1 MTSVF
6 DRPAGPTCNDV
17 LQQARAQGLD
27 SLDAQLLLSHV
38 LVRPR
43 SWLLAHGD
51 HVLSATEAAAFDTL
65 LTRSA
70 LGEPLAYLLGEKAF
84 YGLTLRVSPHVLVP
98 RADTEVLVDWA
109 LALIPRGTTPP
120 VRVLDLG
127 TGSGAIALAIQHE
140 RPLALVTATD
150 ASPEALAVAMDNAQ
164 QLHLPVRFVQGHW
177 LDPWQAPA
185 APERFDLIVSNPPY
199 IAEQDAHLDA
209 LQHEPQS
216 ALTAGPDGLRDLTH
230 IVQHAPAH
238 LASGGWLL
246 LEHGYDQHL
255 AVQDLLACAG
265 FQGITTRR
273 DLAGIPRC
281 TGGQWHV
288 SL

>member
-51 HVLSATEAAAFDTL
+51 HVLSPTEAATFDSL

-109 LALIPRGTTPP
+109 LALIPRGATPP

-185 APERFDLIVSNPPY
+185 TPERFDLIVSNPPY

-255 AVQDLLACAG
+255 AVQDLLIRAG
-265 FQGITTRR
+265 FQSITTRH
-273 DLAGIPRC
+273 DLAGTPRC